1 MKCALY
7 PVIRQ
12 TIRPVILRLLKPL
25 CAAPPTGRAVPF
37 RKRASAPY
45 PVYRTLWQQIPPP
58 FNRSSVLT
66 CVSPSVRAVYLYQ
79 TFSCHYAICI
89 TEFQHFLSFVFVDQN
104 DASFRTA
111 PASPGTYFF
120 AALGLLAP
128 YLERACF
135 LFATPAVSRV
145 PRIMW
150 YLVPGKSFTLP
161 PRTRTTLCSCRLC
174 PSPGI

>member
-66 CVSPSVRAVYLYQ
+66 CVSPSVRAVYLSPGRQ
-79 TFSCHYAICI
+79 RTASRHCI
-89 TEFQHFLSFVFVDQN
+89 TQNSNTFLVSLLWTKD
-104 DASFRTA
+104 DASQSSLFLRRFFT
-111 PASPGTYFF
+111 SKKIFYFF

-135 LFATPAVSRV
+135 LLATPAVSRV
-145 PRIMW
+145 PRMIW
-150 YLVPGKSFTLP
+150 YLVPGRSFTLP
-161 PRTRTTLCSCRLC
+161 PRTRTTLCS
-174 PSPGI
+174 

>member
-1 MKCALY
+1 MLFRSRCLLGSGRLLRILSTGHFGSKFRRRSIDHRYSHVFPQVFALFICTRHF
-7 PVIRQ
+7 PVIMLYALQ
-12 TIRPVILRLLKPL
+12 NSNTFLVS
-25 CAAPPTGRAVPF
+25 F
-37 RKRASAPY
+37 
-45 PVYRTLWQQIPPP
+45 LW
-58 FNRSSVLT
+58 T
-66 CVSPSVRAVYLYQ
+66 KDDA
-79 TFSCHYAICI
+79 
-89 TEFQHFLSFVFVDQN
+89 HFKK
-104 DASFRTA
+104 TA
-111 PASPGTYFF
+111 PDSAGTYFF

-135 LFATPAVSRV
+135 LLATPAVSRV